1 MILFFFFAVGTV
13 NSLRE
18 ITAEHTG
25 VDRCMENMHHGAG
38 DVAKEIMLN
47 QGEITQRHAF
57 FEITDADIALLREI
71 HPRLAEKQSLFI
83 NAFYDHLLQF
93 FPLQALFKDA
103 EMMATL
109 KQVQAVYFN
118 GLTAGEYG
126 AEYVSN
132 RLRVGVVHQRVG
144 LEPQW
149 YIGAYRKYL
158 SELVPVLRQL
168 LVGEPGK
175 FLPAYHA
182 LLKIACF
189 DMSLAMDTY
198 IQADRQEVFRLKNY
212 SEQIISNLPSGVM
225 VIDGNRKIRTM
236 NRALQRM
243 LGLDVVNINKNTSL
257 FSVVSNKL
265 LLECI
270 EQGLDRQ
277 DYQRDLVI
285 SIALPAASDKHLHC
299 TISRTLLD
307 EQNLLILM
315 VEDISQRKQFE
326 QELQNLAHHDALTG
340 LPNRMLLLDR
350 LSQAIT
356 YASRANKFVAILFID
371 LDRFKNINDSLGH
384 DAGDRV
390 IVEVG
395 RRLSANI
402 RKGDTVARMGGDE
415 FVVVLSGIA
424 REGEIAIISQKILDA
439 LFLPMVVEGHEL
451 SPTASIGISVYPQDG
466 EEGTTLLKNADAAMY
481 QAKGTGRNNFQFYA
495 QQMNA
500 RTLERLKLEGDLRHA
515 LERNEF
521 ALVYQPQM
529 DVASGAL
536 IGVEAL
542 LRWYPRGKSVVMPAD
557 FISIAEETGLIVPIG
572 EWVLYTAC
580 AQHVAWKSSGISDI
594 RMSVNLS
601 VRQFKQKNLHQVV
614 AKVLEETGCRAT
626 SLELEITES
635 MVMENPEV
643 AAETLRKLSNMGVRL
658 SIDDFGT
665 GYSSLSYLKRFPIN
679 SLKIDQSFV
688 REITTDASDAA
699 IAKAIIALAHSMK
712 LKVVAEGVETDEQL
726 KFLHEQRCD
735 QMQGFYLSRPLP
747 SVQIHALLGRGI
759 AHFRTQHGERIN
771 AALHLAEGRQS
782 EK

>member
-1 MILFFFFAVGTV
+1 M
-13 NSLRE
+13 
-18 ITAEHTG
+18 
-25 VDRCMENMHHGAG
+25 
-38 DVAKEIMLN
+38 
-47 QGEITQRHAF
+47 
-57 FEITDADIALLREI
+57 
-71 HPRLAEKQSLFI
+71 
-83 NAFYDHLLQF
+83 
-93 FPLQALFKDA
+93 
-103 EMMATL
+103 
-109 KQVQAVYFN
+109 
-118 GLTAGEYG
+118 
-126 AEYVSN
+126 
-132 RLRVGVVHQRVG
+132 
-144 LEPQW
+144 
-149 YIGAYRKYL
+149 
-158 SELVPVLRQL
+158 
-168 LVGEPGK
+168 
-175 FLPAYHA
+175 
-182 LLKIACF
+182 
-189 DMSLAMDTY
+189 
-198 IQADRQEVFRLKNY
+198 
-212 SEQIISNLPSGVM
+212 
-225 VIDGNRKIRTM
+225 
-236 NRALQRM
+236 
-243 LGLDVVNINKNTSL
+243 
-257 FSVVSNKL
+257 
-265 LLECI
+265 
-270 EQGLDRQ
+270 
-277 DYQRDLVI
+277 
-285 SIALPAASDKHLHC
+285 
-299 TISRTLLD
+299 
-307 EQNLLILM
+307 
-315 VEDISQRKQFE
+315 
-326 QELQNLAHHDALTG
+326 
-340 LPNRMLLLDR
+340 
-350 LSQAIT
+350 
-356 YASRANKFVAILFID
+356 
-371 LDRFKNINDSLGH
+371 
-384 DAGDRV
+384 
-390 IVEVG
+390 
-395 RRLSANI
+395 
-402 RKGDTVARMGGDE
+402 
-415 FVVVLSGIA
+415 LSGIA

>member
-658 SIDDFGT
+658 SIDYFGT